1 MVAIS
6 GQEAGKENLEG
17 SEALYLAT
25 PYGAYG
31 GYGGYG
37 ASPYAGYGGVPSPV
51 YPGIAPAAP
60 VYPGGFGF
68 YRR

>member
-25 PYGAYG
+25 PYG
-31 GYGGYG
+31 GYR
-37 ASPYAGYGGVPSPV
+37 ANPYAGFAGVPAPG
-51 YPGIAPAAP
+51 YPAVAPAAP